1 MRIAQYTVN
10 VVRHNDSL
18 PIRQLLSILSI
29 RRANDGT
36 TMSTTAT
43 TSTTTSTTTSQ
54 AGREIA
60 ELTGLPGH
68 LIRRV
73 HQVSVALFAE
83 ECGDLDLTPVQ
94 YGAMVAIR
102 ANPGVDA
109 TRLAALID
117 FDRSTTG
124 DVLDR
129 LVSKRWVLRRASPK
143 DGRVKV
149 LRLSATGERILATA
163 APAVRRVQ
171 ERLLEPLA
179 PGDRDTLVR
188 LLARAAGVDEER
200 LPSWRGA

>member
-1 MRIAQYTVN
+1 M
-10 VVRHNDSL
+10 
-18 PIRQLLSILSI
+18 P
-29 RRANDGT
+29 
-36 TMSTTAT
+36 
-43 TSTTTSTTTSQ
+43 TTTGQ
-54 AGREIA
+54 DARGVA
-60 ELTGLPGH
+60 ELAGLPGH

-129 LVSKRWVLRRASPK
+129 LVSKRWVLRRASLT
-143 DGRVKV
+143 DRRVKL
-149 LRLSATGERILATA
+149 LRLSAAGERIVDAA

-179 PGDRDTLVR
+179 PADRDTLIR
-188 LLARAAGVDEER
+188 LLARAAGVDEET